1 MKHPNLE
8 AGEVVSTHGVRG
20 EVKIYPWADGPEFLL
35 DFDTLYLDGK
45 PYPVESIRVHKAVV
59 LAKLRGVDTVEAAQ
73 ALRGRVVTV
82 DRSGLEPPE
91 GAVFIAD
98 LLGLPVYAGEE
109 EIGRVA
115 DVLTL
120 PGNDVYVVR
129 GEHEYM
135 IPAVAE
141 FLQEVDVERGLVRVR
156 LIQGMRTDEN

>member
-1 MKHPNLE
+1 MKHPYLE

-91 GAVFIAD
+91 GSVFIAD
-98 LLGLPVYAGEE
+98 LLGLPVQ
-109 EIGRVA
+109 V
-115 DVLTL
+115 
-120 PGNDVYVVR
+120 
-129 GEHEYM
+129 
-135 IPAVAE
+135 IP
-141 FLQEVDVERGLVRVR
+141 
-156 LIQGMRTDEN
+156 

>member
-1 MKHPNLE
+1 MKHPYLE

-20 EVKIYPWADGPEFLL
+20 EVKIYPWADSPAFLL

-91 GAVFIAD
+91 GSVFIAD

>member
-1 MKHPNLE
+1 MKHPYLE

-91 GAVFIAD
+91 GSVFIDD

-156 LIQGMRTDEN
+156 LIQGMRTDET